1 MNIHPKETVVART
14 LRPLFP
20 LFLVATLA
28 VVYAGCTPSSPE
40 EQIAKIR
47 SEYEVELSSWKVVTP
62 PAAEGA
68 GEAEMAEGEEA
79 MAEGEQAMA
88 EGEEP
93 MAEGEE
99 GMGEE
104 AMAEPEGVSIQFD
117 LVVYLRGR
125 DTLKGLTV
133 DLTQADA
140 SQQEKAVYH
149 QWVDTSNVLK
159 GSPGQVTFVLE
170 GVVMGEG
177 DVFAAS
183 IAPGVPADLSAYRE
197 FSEPAP

>member
-1 MNIHPKETVVART
+1 VART

-28 VVYAGCTPSSPE
+28 VVYAGCAPSSPE
-40 EQIAKIR
+40 EQIAKSR
-47 SEYEVELSSWKVVTP
+47 SEYEVEISSWKVLSP

-79 MAEGEQAMA
+79 AAAGGEESMA

-93 MAEGEE
+93 MGEKS
-99 GMGEE
+99 MGEE
-104 AMAEPEGVSIQFD
+104 PMAEPAGVSIQFD

-125 DTLKGLTV
+125 DMLKGLTV

-140 SQQEKAVYH
+140 NQQEKAVYR

-170 GVVMGEG
+170 GIVMEEG
-177 DVFAAS
+177 DVFAAT

>member
-1 MNIHPKETVVART
+1 MART
-14 LRPLFP
+14 LRSLFP

-28 VVYAGCTPSSPE
+28 VVYAGCAPSSPE
-40 EQIAKIR
+40 EQIAKSR
-47 SEYEVELSSWKVVTP
+47 SEYEVELSSWKVLQP

-79 MAEGEQAMA
+79 AAAGGEEPMA

-93 MAEGEE
+93 MAEES
-99 GMGEE
+99 MGEE
-104 AMAEPEGVSIQFD
+104 PMAEPEGVSIQFD

-125 DTLKGLTV
+125 DMLKGLTV

-140 SQQEKAVYH
+140 NQQEKAIYH

-170 GVVMGEG
+170 GIVMEEG

>member
-1 MNIHPKETVVART
+1 VART
-14 LRPLFP
+14 LRSLFP

-28 VVYAGCTPSSPE
+28 VVYAGCAPSSPE
-40 EQIAKIR
+40 EQIARIR
-47 SEYEVELSSWKVVTP
+47 SEYEVQLSSWKVVSPTE
-62 PAAEGA
+62 EGA
-68 GEAEMAEGEEA
+68 GEAEMAEGEEP
-79 MAEGEQAMA
+79 MA

-99 GMGEE
+99 PMAEGEE
-104 AMAEPEGVSIQFD
+104 PMAEGEELMAEEPMAEPEGVSIQFD
-117 LVVYLRGR
+117 LVVHLRGR
-125 DTLKGLTV
+125 NRLDGLTV

-140 SQQEKAVYH
+140 NQQEKAVYH

-170 GVVMGEG
+170 GIVMEEG
-177 DVFAAS
+177 DVFAAT
-183 IAPGVPADLSAYRE
+183 IVPGVPADLSAYRE